1 MTSLQL
7 QTKILLAGISG
18 ILIARSYT
26 FPNGWILIPI
36 GIAVWWAGT
45 HKRPLSDYLIFST
58 FFSLGYW
65 FTHIAWISS
74 IGIDAYILSA
84 TLMSLIYT
92 SSGYFMFKVRD
103 LYFPFAWYAL
113 IFISIETLTDF
124 VPFGGF
130 PWGKIAYGSADAP
143 WANLMPFGSA
153 PLASLAILLVAIL
166 LIPLV
171 GFVLQKAF
179 FPAIV
184 FSIFI
189 FAFVYSIDGLK
200 IGYDKSSKSMNLA
213 LIQGSVPRS
222 GLLFNEQKLEVL
234 NFHSIETKK
243 LLSQSNR
250 DIDAIFWPENA
261 IDVDPF
267 KNAQAAEYINE
278 ILNLSQKPLLAGA
291 VIQEFNGLSNSVGLW
306 NPLTS
311 NVEQEYVKS
320 ILVPFGEYLP
330 FRETLSKYIRR
341 FDLIPQD
348 FIPGKYPNNI
358 DIDGSVISPIIC
370 FEIAWNKTLNEQVIN
385 GGQLISVHTNNAT
398 YAFSNQIDQQFT
410 MTRLRALEMGRE
422 VVISATTGISAHI
435 DRSGKALWQSNEFV
449 PQSKI
454 VQANLYS
461 DLTPAVRYSKEIGFI
476 SLFGIFLPFIL
487 LLLRYGYRK
496 L

>member
-65 FTHIAWISS
+65 FTRIAWISS
-74 IGIDAYILSA
+74 IGIDAYILLA

-171 GFVLQKAF
+171 GFILQKAF

-189 FAFVYSIDGLK
+189 FAFL
-200 IGYDKSSKSMNLA
+200 
-213 LIQGSVPRS
+213 
-222 GLLFNEQKLEVL
+222 
-234 NFHSIETKK
+234 
-243 LLSQSNR
+243 
-250 DIDAIFWPENA
+250 
-261 IDVDPF
+261 
-267 KNAQAAEYINE
+267 
-278 ILNLSQKPLLAGA
+278 
-291 VIQEFNGLSNSVGLW
+291 
-306 NPLTS
+306 
-311 NVEQEYVKS
+311 
-320 ILVPFGEYLP
+320 
-330 FRETLSKYIRR
+330 
-341 FDLIPQD
+341 
-348 FIPGKYPNNI
+348 
-358 DIDGSVISPIIC
+358 
-370 FEIAWNKTLNEQVIN
+370 
-385 GGQLISVHTNNAT
+385 
-398 YAFSNQIDQQFT
+398 
-410 MTRLRALEMGRE
+410 
-422 VVISATTGISAHI
+422 
-435 DRSGKALWQSNEFV
+435 
-449 PQSKI
+449 
-454 VQANLYS
+454 
-461 DLTPAVRYSKEIGFI
+461 
-476 SLFGIFLPFIL
+476 
-487 LLLRYGYRK
+487 
-496 L
+496 

>member
-18 ILIARSYT
+18 ILIARGYT

-45 HKRPLSDYLIFST
+45 HKRPLSDYLIFSI

-74 IGIDAYILSA
+74 IGIDAYILLA
-84 TLMSLIYT
+84 TLMSLIYAT
-92 SSGYFMFKVRD
+92 SGYFMFKVRD

-113 IFISIETLTDF
+113 IFISIETVTEF
-124 VPFGGF
+124 IPFGGF
-130 PWGKIAYGSADAP
+130 PWGKISYGSADAP

-153 PLASLAILLVAIL
+153 PLTTLGILTISIL

-171 GFVLQKAF
+171 GFAIQRIIY
-179 FPAIV
+179 PAIV
-184 FSIFI
+184 FSIII
-189 FAFVYSIDGLK
+189 FAFTYTMYNIDFE
-200 IGYDKSSKSMNLA
+200 YNKSSQFMNLA

-243 LLSQSNR
+243 LLSESSV

-267 KNAQAAEYINE
+267 KNAKAFDYIEE
-278 ILNLSQKPLLAGA
+278 ILTISQKPLLAGA
-291 VIQEFNGLSNSVGLW
+291 VIQEENGLSNSVGLW
-306 NPLTS
+306 NPKTFTI
-311 NVEQEYVKS
+311 EQEYVKS

-348 FIPGKYPNNI
+348 FVPGNYPNNI
-358 DIDGSVISPIIC
+358 NLNNRIISPIIC
-370 FEIAWNKTLNEQVIN
+370 FEIAWNRTLNEQILN

-398 YAFSNQIDQQFT
+398 YAFLNQIDQQFT

-422 VVISATTGISAHI
+422 VVVSSTTGISAHI
-435 DRSGKALWQSNEFV
+435 DRSGEAIWQSNEFV

-461 DLTPAVRYSKEIGFI
+461 DITPAVKYSKEIAFI
-476 SLFGIFLPFIL
+476 SIFGIFLPFIL